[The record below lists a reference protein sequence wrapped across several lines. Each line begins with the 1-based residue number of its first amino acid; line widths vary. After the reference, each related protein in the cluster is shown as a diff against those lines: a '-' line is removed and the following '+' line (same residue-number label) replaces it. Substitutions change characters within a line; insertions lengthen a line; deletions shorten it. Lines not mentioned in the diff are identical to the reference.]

1 MSGAAAGTDRR
12 VRIATARGIEP
23 FPDAGEPGALDRLL
37 PGAGQWEVEVGFG
50 KGRFLLARA
59 AARPD
64 LRLLG
69 IEVAGEYFRLA
80 AERLARRRISNAV
93 LVRGEALALL
103 ATALPRGF
111 ASAVHVYFPDPWPKT
126 RHARRRLFSPAS
138 LDLVVGALAPGG
150 KLEFATDFVD
160 YGREV
165 ELLLASHPALD
176 VTRVEPGWPDGPR
189 TNYEAKYVAEGRPIV
204 RLEARC
210 SRTATARPQRG
221 APRDLAPGAR
231 EDVALAYQRSA
242 VSPPGDPDGARDV
255 A

>member
-1 MSGAAAGTDRR
+1 MSGATAPADRR
-12 VRIATARGIEP
+12 ARIATARGIEL
-23 FPDAGEPGALDRLL
+23 FPDAGEPGALARLL
-37 PGAGQWEVEVGFG
+37 PGAGEWEVEVGFG

-59 AARPD
+59 VARPD

-80 AERLARRRISNAV
+80 AARLARRRISNAV

-111 ASAVHVYFPDPWPKT
+111 ASVVHVYFPDPWPKT
-126 RHARRRLFSPAS
+126 RHARRRLFSPLS
-138 LDLVVGALAPGG
+138 LDLVVGALAPDG

-165 ELLLASHPALD
+165 ELLLASHPALE
-176 VTRVEPGWPDGPR
+176 VARVEPGWPEGPR

-204 RLEARC
+204 RLEARL
-210 SRTATARPQRG
+210 SRTASARAFRDSL
-221 APRDLAPGAR
+221 RDLAPGAR
-231 EDVALAYQRSA
+231 EDVALAYERDA
-242 VSPPGDPDGARDV
+242 VPPSDDPAGARD
-255 A
+255 AA